1 MKFLQRAWSGCILL
15 ILCISYLI
23 LSAAATSNFME
34 HEGLEI
40 TVQMDKEQ
48 YEDYEPI
55 TATIVVENKS
65 TEIVTIDNLEQL
77 IPAGYVLSNNSQ
89 VSTENVEL
97 LPQEIV
103 VLQVTY
109 EQESADDAVAA
120 QEDFFDKLL
129 FGETWG
135 LPNVLLIVLLA
146 IAVTI
151 FMILT

>member
-1 MKFLQRAWSGCILL
+1 MKFLQRAWSGCLLL
-15 ILCISYLI
+15 ILCMSYLI
-23 LSAAATSNFME
+23 LPAAATSNFME

-109 EQESADDAVAA
+109 EQESGDDAVAA

>member
-1 MKFLQRAWSGCILL
+1 MKFLQRAWSGCLLL
-15 ILCISYLI
+15 ILCMSYLI
-23 LSAAATSNFME
+23 LPAAATSNFME

-151 FMILT
+151 FMLLT

>member
-1 MKFLQRAWSGCILL
+1 MKFLQRAWSGCLLL
-15 ILCISYLI
+15 ILCMSYLI
-23 LSAAATSNFME
+23 LPAAATSNFME

-48 YEDYEPI
+48 YEEYEPI

>member
-1 MKFLQRAWSGCILL
+1 MKFLQRAWSGCLLL
-15 ILCISYLI
+15 ILCMSYLI
-23 LSAAATSNFME
+23 LPAAATSNFME

-48 YEDYEPI
+48 YEEYEPI

-65 TEIVTIDNLEQL
+65 TEIVTIDYLEQL

>member
-15 ILCISYLI
+15 ILCMSYLI
-23 LSAAATSNFME
+23 LPAAATSNFME

-109 EQESADDAVAA
+109 EQESGDDAVAA

-151 FMILT
+151 FMLLT